1 MSDDST
7 EQTANPETGE
17 AEETASGETAS
28 GAAADSEKIPNPS
41 GRRQNLLS
49 RPTDFV
55 ERPGFRNPANKR
67 SKASKKKRSK
77 K

>member
-7 EQTANPETGE
+7 EQTVNPETGE
-17 AEETASGETAS
+17 TETGVTDDVEQVEEQDGDKKSVRG
-28 GAAADSEKIPNPS
+28 

-67 SKASKKKRSK
+67 SKASKKRRRK